1 MLIYFLNYSFLSM
14 FNLMNKLL
22 NLLIIFIALKYVLP
36 LTIKNIHQIPQSI
49 FSVNLATA
57 GGIFL
62 IQFIYNYFMKTSNLK
77 KVTFRDNVYNSLFRA
92 LVVFAAYYIYED
104 VKAHY
109 NINIPGIEDDAT
121 IRSLFI
127 VVILTF
133 FILTKC
139 LITP

>member
-1 MLIYFLNYSFLSM
+1 MQVLN
-14 FNLMNKLL
+14 
-22 NLLIIFIALKYVLP
+22 
-36 LTIKNIHQIPQSI
+36 
-49 FSVNLATA
+49 SV
-57 GGIFL
+57 
-62 IQFIYNYFMKTSNLK
+62 KKWSKSSNLK
-77 KVTFRDNVYNSLFRA
+77 KLTFKDNVYNSLFKA
-92 LVVFAAYYIYED
+92 LVVFAAYYIYGD

-127 VVILTF
+127 VIILTF

>member
-1 MLIYFLNYSFLSM
+1 
-14 FNLMNKLL
+14 
-22 NLLIIFIALKYVLP
+22 
-36 LTIKNIHQIPQSI
+36 
-49 FSVNLATA
+49 
-57 GGIFL
+57 
-62 IQFIYNYFMKTSNLK
+62 MKTSNLK
-77 KVTFRDNVYNSLFRA
+77 KVTFKDNVYNSLFKA